1 MDITN
6 LDTYNARMSSSIEDK
21 MWFWD
26 KVKHTTDSIVDYG
39 CADASL
45 LLHINEEHPHQTLI
59 GYDAFDDMLARAKEK
74 TKNTSICF
82 VENIFEPDMKDT
94 CIVLSSVIHEIYSY
108 QPKEDADFEL
118 GMIFDLGAKYI
129 AIRDMGIRDICCN
142 IETPIDILKSIYA
155 RDDLVKITSFE
166 KYQGRISNL
175 ANCIHYLLKAPYD
188 ENWARE
194 VEENYVPFTM
204 NEVLAQYNVDSPV
217 KYDVVY
223 FEAYTLPYVRERIIR
238 DYNISLYT
246 PTHYKLLLERHF

>member
-45 LLHINEEHPHQTLI
+45 LSRINEEHPYQTLI
-59 GYDAFDDMLARAKEK
+59 GYDASDDMLARAKEK
-74 TKNTSICF
+74 TKDTPICF
-82 VENIFEPDMKDT
+82 VESIFEPDMKDT
-94 CIVLSSVIHEIYSY
+94 CLVLSSVVHEIYSY
-108 QPKEDADFEL
+108 QSKEDADFEL

-129 AIRDMGIRDICCN
+129 AIRDMGIRGICRN

-155 RDDLVKITSFE
+155 RDDVAKIASFE
-166 KYQGRISNL
+166 KHQGRISNL
-175 ANCIHYLLKAPYD
+175 ANCIHYLLKALYD

-238 DYNISLYT
+238 DYNISLYA
-246 PTHYKLLLERHF
+246 PTHYKLLLERRF

>member
-6 LDTYNARMSSSIEDK
+6 LDTYNARMASSIEDK
-21 MWFWD
+21 MWFWN
-26 KVKHTTDSIVDYG
+26 KVKHTTDCVVDYG

-45 LLHINEEHPHQTLI
+45 LSRINEEHPYQTLI
-59 GYDAFDDMLARAKEK
+59 GYDASDDMLARAKEK
-74 TKNTSICF
+74 LKTHLFALQK
-82 VENIFEPDMKDT
+82 VY
-94 CIVLSSVIHEIYSY
+94 LS
-108 QPKEDADFEL
+108 QK
-118 GMIFDLGAKYI
+118 
-129 AIRDMGIRDICCN
+129 C
-142 IETPIDILKSIYA
+142 
-155 RDDLVKITSFE
+155 
-166 KYQGRISNL
+166 QGRISNW

-238 DYNISLYT
+238 DYNISLYA
-246 PTHYKLLLERHF
+246 PTHYKLLLERRF

>member
-6 LDTYNARMSSSIEDK
+6 FDTYNARMSSSIEDK

-39 CADASL
+39 CADTSL
-45 LLHINEEHPHQTLI
+45 LLRINEEHPYQTLI
-59 GYDAFDDMLARAKEK
+59 GYDASDDMLARAKEK
-74 TKNTSICF
+74 TKNTPICF
-82 VENIFEPDMKDT
+82 VESIFEPEMKET
-94 CIVLSSVIHEIYSY
+94 CLVLSSVIHEIYSY
-108 QPKEDADFEL
+108 QLKEDADFEL

-129 AIRDMGIRDICCN
+129 AIRDMGIRDICRN
-142 IETPIDILKSIYA
+142 IETPIDVLKNIYA
-155 RDDLVKITSFE
+155 RDDVAKIASFE
-166 KYQGRISNL
+166 KRQGRISNW

-217 KYDVVY
+217 KYDVVF

>member
-6 LDTYNARMSSSIEDK
+6 LDTYNARMASSIEDK

-26 KVKHTTDSIVDYG
+26 KVKHTTDCVVDYG

-45 LLHINEEHPHQTLI
+45 LSRINEEHPYQTLI
-59 GYDAFDDMLARAKEK
+59 GYDASDDMLARAKEK

-82 VENIFEPDMKDT
+82 VESIFELKMKET
-94 CIVLSSVIHEIYSY
+94 CLVLSSVIHEIYSY
-108 QPKEDADFEL
+108 QSKEDADFEL

-129 AIRDMGIRDICCN
+129 AIRDMGIRDICRN

-155 RDDLVKITSFE
+155 RDDIAKIASFE
-166 KYQGRISNL
+166 KCQGRISNW

-238 DYNISLYT
+238 DYNISLYA
-246 PTHYKLLLERHF
+246 PTHYKLLLERRF